1 VTNVLTT
8 ESALA
13 WGIFLA
19 VLSGLMN
26 GTFTLPM
33 RFLGRW
39 SWENVWALFIVVSCV
54 LMPAGMA
61 LATVSRPGEVLGTAP
76 TRAIVFAA
84 VAGFAWGFG
93 AIMFGQGVSAIGISM
108 GNTLVLA
115 ISSSLGSFLPILIL
129 APERLRQP
137 QGEAIVL
144 GTVVAI
150 VGISACGYAG
160 FLRERSQENQDA
172 KNVRGD
178 MVGQARPFWVGL
190 LLCTGAGLLSAV
202 FNIGYSSARDL
213 IETATRLGNSPFAGS
228 NVVWLLMLMSGA
240 VANLGFC
247 GYLFKKKQSWS
258 KYSQEGV
265 SPLHA
270 LAILMGLL
278 WGGSIFVYGA
288 AAPKLGRLGPA
299 IGWPLSLTVGLLT
312 ANLCGMLAGEWK
324 LSRRA
329 ERAWMMAGL
338 AILLVAIITL
348 GWSSI
353 LA

>member
-1 VTNVLTT
+1 VVTG
-8 ESALA
+8 ESSLA
-13 WGIFLA
+13 GGIFLA

-26 GTFTLPM
+26 GVFTLPM

-39 SWENVWALFIVVSCV
+39 AWENVWALFILVSCV
-54 LMPAGMA
+54 LMPMGMA
-61 LATVSRPGEVLGTAP
+61 LATVSGFEDLLRLAP

-108 GNTLVLA
+108 ANTLVLA

-129 APERLRQP
+129 APERLLQP
-137 QGEAIVL
+137 QGRAIVL

-150 VGISACGYAG
+150 LGICACGYAG
-160 FLRERSQENQDA
+160 FLRERSEESQDA
-172 KNVRGD
+172 KKARGD

-202 FNIGYSSARDL
+202 FNIGYSSAQEL
-213 IETATRLGNSPFAGS
+213 IAVATRLGNSSFAGS
-228 NVVWLLMLMSGA
+228 NLVWLLMLTSGA
-240 VANLGFC
+240 VANLAFC
-247 GYLFKKKQSWS
+247 GYLFRKNRSWT
-258 KYSQEGV
+258 KYFNQNV

-288 AAPKLGRLGPA
+288 AAPRLGRLGPA
-299 IGWPLSLTVGLLT
+299 IGWPLSLTMGLLT

-324 LSRRA
+324 LSRRK
-329 ERAWMMAGL
+329 ERVWMIVGL
-338 AILLVAIITL
+338 AILLVAIIAL
-348 GWSSI
+348 GWSST